1 MAEVESRPVQAS
13 SSSAREAAHQR
24 PSPREVVRALGPG
37 LITGGADNDPSGIA
51 SYSIVGATAG
61 FAQNWLLL
69 LSTPMLVA
77 VIEMSARVA
86 NVTKS
91 DLATVLRT
99 TFGRAVATP
108 AVLLMVIPSVIT
120 MGADLLAMA
129 AAFQILTGVRYI
141 YSVVPMAALMA
152 VVTIFLD
159 YRMVSRYLLWL
170 VGFLGMYI
178 VAAFLARP
186 DWLEVLRSTVVP
198 QVSLTP
204 AFAFAAVAM
213 LGTTI
218 TPYLFFWQ
226 ASGEVEERR
235 GVQRL
240 SRTKIDI
247 AAGAVW
253 SNVTAFF
260 IIVAT
265 GAVLYSHH
273 VQIRTAS
280 DAARALEPFAG
291 HYATVIFAVGIIGAG
306 LLAIPVLAAASAYG
320 VAGLAGW
327 RRGLGRVP
335 RNAPQF
341 YVVIGLSFLV
351 AMEMAV
357 SSIDPV
363 KALFYSQVLNG
374 LISPVLIVL
383 ILLLTSSRKVMGDFV
398 NRPLSIIFGGA
409 AAVVMLL
416 ADIALVEQVAT
427 NGLPG

>member
-1 MAEVESRPVQAS
+1 MAEVESRPVQAR
-13 SSSAREAAHQR
+13 SSSAREAVKERLSFGEAA
-24 PSPREVVRALGPG
+24 RAAGPG
-37 LITGGADNDPSGIA
+37 LISGGAGDDPSGIA

-61 FAQNWLLL
+61 FSQNWLLL
-69 LSTPMLVA
+69 ISTPMLIA
-77 VIEMSARVA
+77 VMQMSARVA
-86 NVTKS
+86 SVTKT

-99 TFGRAVATP
+99 HFGTRVATP

-265 GAVLYSHH
+265 GAVIYSHH

-291 HYATVIFAVGIIGAG
+291 HYAAVVFAVSSIGAG
-306 LLAIPVLAAASAYG
+306 LLAIP
-320 VAGLAGW
+320 
-327 RRGLGRVP
+327 
-335 RNAPQF
+335 
-341 YVVIGLSFLV
+341 
-351 AMEMAV
+351 
-357 SSIDPV
+357 
-363 KALFYSQVLNG
+363 
-374 LISPVLIVL
+374 
-383 ILLLTSSRKVMGDFV
+383 
-398 NRPLSIIFGGA
+398 
-409 AAVVMLL
+409 
-416 ADIALVEQVAT
+416 
-427 NGLPG
+427 

>member
-24 PSPREVVRALGPG
+24 PSPREVVRSLGPG

-86 NVTKS
+86 NVNKS

-427 NGLPG
+427 KGLPG